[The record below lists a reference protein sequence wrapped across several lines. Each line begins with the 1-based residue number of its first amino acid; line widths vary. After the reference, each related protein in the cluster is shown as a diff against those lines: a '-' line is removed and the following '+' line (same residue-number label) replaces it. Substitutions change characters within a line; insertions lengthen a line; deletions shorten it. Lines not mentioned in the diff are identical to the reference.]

1 VVITP
6 SKSGRCNIGCGGIFR
21 YPFPSVIIQMLV
33 FSQIVVVV
41 GVVYS
46 CILVMIIF
54 VLFFSFELLSGRTKR
69 CKKGF
74 ALLII
79 SYQLWDCIL

>member
-6 SKSGRCNIGCGGIFR
+6 SESGRCNIGCGGIFR

-33 FSQIVVVV
+33 LSQIVVVV

-46 CILVMIIF
+46 CILEMTMF
-54 VLFFSFELLSGRTKR
+54 CSSALS
-69 CKKGF
+69 CCQVEQKGARK
-74 ALLII
+74 ALP
-79 SYQLWDCIL
+79 C